1 VVMPVEALLR
11 YDEISYEFTFT
22 GEWEDSLDRRAEEL
36 NASGG
41 EDSEDLRGA
50 YGWEIGGCVVRAICN
65 ASGRP
70 FEEVYARVA
79 ELCASGEGGEHPDQ
93 GVCPDTVADFIEELG
108 FVEVEPVGCWN
119 DLSRERAI
127 ILSVRFPGTDE
138 FADSEKRHMTAV
150 INGALLDCLD
160 CRGWEIVRR
169 FEREAW

>member
-1 VVMPVEALLR
+1 MPDDELARLLGC
-11 YDEISYEFTFT
+11 DEIGFEYTEI
-22 GEWEDSLDRRAEEL
+22 GEESVERRAMEL
-36 NASGG
+36 QADHG
-41 EDSEDLRGA
+41 EFAAGQCDEFGDEL
-50 YGWEIGGCVVRAICN
+50 GGCVVRAICN

-150 INGALLDCLD
+150 FNGALLDCLD